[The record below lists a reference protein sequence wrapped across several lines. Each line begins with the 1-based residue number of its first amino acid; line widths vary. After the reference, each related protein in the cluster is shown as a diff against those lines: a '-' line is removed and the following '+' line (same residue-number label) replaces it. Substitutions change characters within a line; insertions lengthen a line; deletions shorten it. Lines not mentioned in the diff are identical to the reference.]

1 MSKLDA
7 ILDLPGQAFIF
18 FLNKWKIVLAL
29 AILVIVVGW
38 LNHCRALNELKQHS
52 TAPSGVTVKNK
63 EAVYE
68 KQKRAIDN
76 INAMPDTALQREV
89 IRVFGN

>member
-7 ILDLPGQAFIF
+7 ILDLPGQAFNF
-18 FLNKWKIVLAL
+18 FLTKWKMVLVI

-38 LNHCRALNELKQHS
+38 LNHCCALKKIKQHS

-68 KQKRAIDN
+68 KQNRAIDN
-76 INAMPDTALQREV
+76 INAMPDTSLQREV